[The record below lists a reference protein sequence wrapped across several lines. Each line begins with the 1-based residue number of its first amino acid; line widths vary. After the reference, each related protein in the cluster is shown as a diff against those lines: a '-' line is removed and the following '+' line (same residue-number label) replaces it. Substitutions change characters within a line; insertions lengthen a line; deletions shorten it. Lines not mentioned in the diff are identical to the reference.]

1 MKKLTLTLLLALVCN
16 FGFAQK
22 QEPFRIDSLPK
33 QGILL
38 DKGWKWH
45 PGDNPDFAKA
55 DYDDSAW
62 ESIDPTRTIH
72 DLPQI
77 RKEVV
82 GWFRLKIHVDSS
94 LLNKPLGFFIYQS
107 IASEIYLDGK
117 LLKQFGVVSSN
128 KKEIKAILP
137 LNDPLGFQFGK
148 PDQVLAARFSV
159 QPDLA
164 YFINSIPLTTFRI
177 GINDVLGIGQ
187 FNRIEPDLPI
197 LHGVYK
203 GIFIVL
209 TIIHFG
215 FFLFYKKQK
224 SNLFFSLATFLAALA
239 NIMHM
244 EFNTTHD
251 VSFKSHV
258 SIIMHI
264 FYPILFNLFLL
275 IAVYLLFSKLRKT
288 YFWLLVAYS
297 IASIFIYQRDWL
309 FGTLVPFLLVT
320 LEAIRVGYHAYRQ
333 KFHDA
338 GIIVFG
344 FSSYLV
350 FFILFWLIENGVIA
364 NEDIGMGDN
373 FQLNALLYHIFVNWL
388 PLVLSIYFFRNFAF
402 TSGILEKKLVEVQQ
416 LSEENH
422 QILANQNETL
432 ERQVGERT
440 AELRASQVQLIQK
453 EKLASLGELTAG
465 IAHEIQNPLN
475 FVNNFSELSVDLVK
489 ELKEEI
495 EKPKQDK
502 EYIGELFDDLG
513 QNQEKINHHGKR
525 ASSIVKGMLEHS
537 RTSTGE
543 RVLTDINKL
552 ADEYLRLS
560 YLGIRSKDNNFNS
573 DYQTDFEENLPKIE
587 VIPQD
592 IGRVL
597 LNLINNAFWAVN
609 ERGKKGE
616 TGYEPKVTVTTQL
629 TANSQLLIAIKDNGT
644 GMTEDVKAKIFQ
656 PFFTTKPTGQG
667 TGLGLSLAYDI
678 ITKGHGGTLE
688 VESKEGEG
696 TTFIVKLPIV

>member
-1 MKKLTLTLLLALVCN
+1 MKKLTLTLFLTLICSV
-16 FGFAQK
+16 GFAQK
-22 QEPFRIDSLPK
+22 SNIFRIDSLPTK
-33 QGILL
+33 GVLL
-38 DKGWKWH
+38 DKGWKFH
-45 PGDNPDFAKA
+45 EGDNPDFAKA
-55 DYDDSAW
+55 DYDDSDW
-62 ESIDPTRTIH
+62 ESIDPARTIH
-72 DLPQI
+72 HLPQI
-77 RKEVV
+77 RKENI
-82 GWFRLKIHVDSS
+82 GWFRLKIHIDSS
-94 LLNKPLGFFIYQS
+94 LLNKSLGFIIYQS

-128 KKEIKAILP
+128 KEEIKAILP

-148 PDQVLAARFSV
+148 PDQVLAVRFSV

-164 YFINSIPLTTFRI
+164 YFTNSIPLTTFRI

-197 LHGVYK
+197 LHGVYI

-244 EFNTTHD
+244 EFNMSHD

-258 SIIMHI
+258 SIITHI

-320 LEAIRVGYHAYRQ
+320 IEAIRVGYQAYHQ

-350 FFILFWLIENGVIA
+350 FFILFKLISNGVIA
-364 NEDIGMGDN
+364 NEDIGLGDN
-373 FQLNALLYHIFVNWL
+373 FQLEALLYHIYVNWL

-475 FVNNFSELSVDLVK
+475 FVNNFSEVSTELVA
-489 ELKEEI
+489 EMKEELAVGNQQSANEI
-495 EKPKQDK
+495 A
-502 EYIGELFDDLG
+502 DDLK
-513 QNQEKINHHGKR
+513 QNLEKITLHGKR

-537 RTSTGE
+537 KASSGE
-543 RVLTDINKL
+543 KELTDINAL
-552 ADEYLRLS
+552 ADEYLRLA
-560 YLGIRSKDNNFNS
+560 YHGLRAKDKDFNS
-573 DYQTDFEENLPKIE
+573 DFKTDFDPNLPKIA

-597 LNLINNAFWAVN
+597 LNLINNAFWAVKN
-609 ERGKKGE
+609 VDKPMVVVKTEQSDNQIII
-616 TGYEPKVTVTTQL
+616 KV
-629 TANSQLLIAIKDNGT
+629 IDNGS
-644 GMTEDVKAKIFQ
+644 GMTDEVKAKIFQ

-678 ITKGHGGTLE
+678 VTKGHGGTIE
-688 VESKEGEG
+688 CESVEGVG
-696 TTFIVKLPIV
+696 TEFVVKIPIV